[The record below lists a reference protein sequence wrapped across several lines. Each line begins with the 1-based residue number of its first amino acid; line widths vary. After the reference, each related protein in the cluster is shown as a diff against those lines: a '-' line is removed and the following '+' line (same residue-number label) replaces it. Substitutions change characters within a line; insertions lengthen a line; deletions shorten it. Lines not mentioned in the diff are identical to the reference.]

1 MKINKFIF
9 VTLVVSIIFLAA
21 APALAQGPLP
31 PAASPAVIPGEV
43 IVKFQRHVGTLG
55 AQASLKAEGWQPLE
69 ASAQGGMIRLQVPL
83 GQEAKVIGQL
93 IARGDV
99 EYATYNHRVEALE
112 SPNDPYF
119 NLQWA
124 LQKIGAP
131 AAWDIHSGTDNVIIA
146 VIDTG
151 VDLDHPDLAAN
162 LVPGWD
168 FVNGDSLPDDDHGH
182 GTHVAGIAAGVGNNG
197 VGIAGVSWRAKIM
210 PLKMLD
216 ASGSGS
222 TYNLAQAIYYAA
234 DHGAKIINL
243 SLGEPGSAW
252 PCSWTEVE
260 AAINYAVSR
269 GLLMVVASGNDGQYG
284 VNCPAAYDQV
294 MAVGST
300 TSSDDRSYFSNFGP
314 RLDIVAPGN
323 SIYSTYRFGS
333 YTTMSGTSM
342 ATPHVA
348 GLAAL
353 IWSLVPSLS
362 QVEVRN
368 YIQTTANDL
377 GSAGWDQYFGY
388 GRIDARPA
396 LEGISLQTSP
406 TLLTLLID
414 DELESVTG
422 AIQISTANPDTISWT
437 TAISPNVPWL
447 TVDPPV
453 SGLVSSASSP
463 TGVTLI
469 ATRPANYDTYTTT
482 LTITGTTSTGAVIG
496 PKITAVQLRY
506 LPQIHRSWLPLI
518 FKN

>member
-1 MKINKFIF
+1 
-9 VTLVVSIIFLAA
+9 
-21 APALAQGPLP
+21 
-31 PAASPAVIPGEV
+31 
-43 IVKFQRHVGTLG
+43 
-55 AQASLKAEGWQPLE
+55 
-69 ASAQGGMIRLQVPL
+69 
-83 GQEAKVIGQL
+83 
-93 IARGDV
+93 
-99 EYATYNHRVEALE
+99 
-112 SPNDPYF
+112 
-119 NLQWA
+119 
-124 LQKIGAP
+124 
-131 AAWDIHSGTDNVIIA
+131 
-146 VIDTG
+146 
-151 VDLDHPDLAAN
+151 
-162 LVPGWD
+162 
-168 FVNGDSLPDDDHGH
+168 
-182 GTHVAGIAAGVGNNG
+182 
-197 VGIAGVSWRAKIM
+197 
-210 PLKMLD
+210 
-216 ASGSGS
+216 
-222 TYNLAQAIYYAA
+222 
-234 DHGAKIINL
+234 
-243 SLGEPGSAW
+243 
-252 PCSWTEVE
+252 
-260 AAINYAVSR
+260 
-269 GLLMVVASGNDGQYG
+269 
-284 VNCPAAYDQV
+284 